1 MPIRIVNLESIK
13 TEDFPAKDVQMKNL
27 PMCFWRR
34 VLPVKDRK
42 EMMMMMNEKKIT
54 SSFRVTTESDAGSR
68 LDAERTSFN

>member
-1 MPIRIVNLESIK
+1 
-13 TEDFPAKDVQMKNL
+13 MKNL

-34 VLPVKDRK
+34 VLPVKDRE
-42 EMMMMMNEKKIT
+42 EMMMMVNEKKIT